1 MSNDHV
7 IRKAEIRDIG
17 ALVGLIGVLF
27 AIETDFTVDVQRQ
40 RQGLF
45 LMLEQPERCCI
56 MVAECDGQII
66 GMCTG
71 QLLVST
77 AEGGAKVIVED
88 LIVGENWRGHG
99 IGSRLVDAVEKW
111 AKGCGAKRM
120 DLLADQRNQPALDFY
135 CRREWQRTE
144 LIALQKRL

>member
-1 MSNDHV
+1 MSKNSV
-7 IRKAEIRDIG
+7 IRRAEIRDIG
-17 ALVGLIGVLF
+17 ALVDLIGVLF
-27 AIETDFTVDVQRQ
+27 AIETDFTVDIQRQ

-56 MVAECDGQII
+56 MVAEFDGRIV

-88 LIVGENWRGHG
+88 LVVAEKQRGHG
-99 IGSRLVDAVEKW
+99 VGSGLVDAVEKW

-120 DLLADQRNQPALDFY
+120 DLLADQRNHLALDFY

-144 LIALQKRL
+144 LVSLQKRL